1 MSTVGAGTEPD
12 GGDGGTRG
20 RDDNVSGRQPEPA
33 DQSST
38 PAPPTGPPD
47 AGPLD
52 GDLLDG
58 DLLDS
63 DDLLLDALGRG
74 EPAPTGD
81 PLASLLAAWRLDL
94 DGQVPAGSGGG
105 GLDRGGIGPGP
116 DQVLPASDRTPSTAG
131 RVRPS
136 SGSRSRP
143 EPGVDRPGARR
154 PEGTGPTTARSLRV
168 RPGGPLTRRLTLS
181 TAAAVVVVALLG
193 LGINHARPTSP
204 LWPIANVVYPDRSA
218 VRAVEHTLGLAENA
232 VAAHRY
238 DDARRHLDQA
248 LGQLAEV
255 RDPAEAR
262 RLRVNLDRVRSRLP
276 VETEPGP
283 ADPATPA
290 APSPDP
296 VPTDRS
302 TGRAGTPT
310 GDRGGRP
317 SAPRPSRSAP
327 PPTAPTPARVLP
339 LPVPVLPTLLP
350 SGLPLLPSGGCVLLC
365 PPD

>member
-1 MSTVGAGTEPD
+1 MDT
-12 GGDGGTRG
+12 
-20 RDDNVSGRQPEPA
+20 
-33 DQSST
+33 
-38 PAPPTGPPD
+38 
-47 AGPLD
+47 
-52 GDLLDG
+52 
-58 DLLDS
+58 

-94 DGQVPAGSGGG
+94 DEQVPVGSGGG
-105 GLDRGGIGPGP
+105 GLVRAGIEPGP
-116 DQVLPASDRTPSTAG
+116 DQVPSASDRTPSASDRTPSTAG

-143 EPGVDRPGARR
+143 GPGVDRPGVRR
-154 PEGTGPTTARSLRV
+154 PEGTGPTPARSFRV
-168 RPGGPLTRRLTLS
+168 RPGGPLARRLAFS

-193 LGINHARPTSP
+193 LGVNHARPTSP

-248 LGQLAEV
+248 VGQLTEV

-262 RLRVNLDRVRSRLP
+262 RLRVDLDRVRSRLP
-276 VETEPGP
+276 VEAEPGP
-283 ADPATPA
+283 ADPVTPA
-290 APSPDP
+290 VPSPDP

-310 GDRGGRP
+310 GDPGDRS

-339 LPVPVLPTLLP
+339 LPVPVLPSLLP

-365 PPD
+365 PPG